1 MTPLSRTLGTASRTA
16 GIGALPA
23 AARDARPLSTPAKA
37 SSSANADDRSRWGRP
52 PRVLIVEDEQA
63 IAELIRYNLS
73 KNGYSCE
80 VVGEGDEALLAV
92 EEQVPDLIILDW
104 MLPEVSGIEICRRL
118 RARAETRSVP
128 IIMVTARGEEAD
140 MLRGFKEGADDY
152 VRKPFS
158 LNELN
163 ARVDAALRRTRVT
176 HQAHLLEV
184 GDLVLDAEALT
195 VSRGGQ
201 RLHLAPT
208 EFRLLHALMTSPGRV
223 LSRDSLLSQVW
234 GLDSDVEAR
243 TVDVHV
249 RRLRKALNSQGGAG
263 EVLPDYIRTVRGA
276 GYSIEQP

>member
-1 MTPLSRTLGTASRTA
+1 MSEQDQSRKTPTETTVE
-16 GIGALPA
+16 
-23 AARDARPLSTPAKA
+23 
-37 SSSANADDRSRWGRP
+37 RSRWSRA

-63 IAELIRYNLS
+63 IAELIRYNLN
-73 KNGYSCE
+73 KNGYLCQ
-80 VVGEGDEALLAV
+80 VALDGEEALLAV
-92 EEQVPDLIILDW
+92 EEMVPDLIILDW
-104 MLPEVSGIEICRRL
+104 MLPEVSGIEVCRRL
-118 RARAETRSVP
+118 RARSATRSVP
-128 IIMVTARGEEAD
+128 IIMVTARSEEAD
-140 MLRGFKEGADDY
+140 MLRGFREGADDY

-184 GDLVLDAEALT
+184 GDLVLDSEALT
-195 VSRGGQ
+195 VSRAGK

-208 EFRLLHALMTSPGRV
+208 EFRLLHALMLAPGRV

-249 RRLRKALNSQGGAG
+249 RRLRKALNGDGGPSGDGTPAM
-263 EVLPDYIRTVRGA
+263 PDYIRTVRGV
-276 GYSIEQP
+276 GYCIEAA